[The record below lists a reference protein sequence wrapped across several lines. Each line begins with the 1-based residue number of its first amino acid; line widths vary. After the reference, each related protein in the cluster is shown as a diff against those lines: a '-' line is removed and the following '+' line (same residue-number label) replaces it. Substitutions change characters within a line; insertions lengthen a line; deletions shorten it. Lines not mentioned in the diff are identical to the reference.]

1 MDNQQIFNMIV
12 SIAGF
17 LAVYVFN
24 STTKQIQRLEDKL
37 NELPKEYVAKDDY
50 RSDITEIKDILKQIF
65 NKLDSKADKSWEKI
79 VTNQLTH
86 HGATWRIGV
95 TIHVLEITLDMV
107 LLAWRMYL
115 IGKATTSF
123 LKM

>member
-24 STTKQIQRLEDKL
+24 NTTKQIQRLEDKI

-50 RSDITEIKDILKQIF
+50 RSDITEIKNILKQIF
-65 NKLDSKADKSWEKI
+65 DKLDNKADKP
-79 VTNQLTH
+79 
-86 HGATWRIGV
+86 
-95 TIHVLEITLDMV
+95 
-107 LLAWRMYL
+107 
-115 IGKATTSF
+115 
-123 LKM
+123 

>member
-65 NKLDSKADKSWEKI
+65 NKLDSKADKP
-79 VTNQLTH
+79 
-86 HGATWRIGV
+86 
-95 TIHVLEITLDMV
+95 
-107 LLAWRMYL
+107 
-115 IGKATTSF
+115 
-123 LKM
+123 

>member
-1 MDNQQIFNMIV
+1 MIV

-24 STTKQIQRLEDKL
+24 STTKQIQRLEDKI

-65 NKLDSKADKSWEKI
+65 NKLDNKADKP
-79 VTNQLTH
+79 
-86 HGATWRIGV
+86 
-95 TIHVLEITLDMV
+95 
-107 LLAWRMYL
+107 
-115 IGKATTSF
+115 
-123 LKM
+123 

>member
-1 MDNQQIFNMIV
+1 MDNQQIFNIVV

-50 RSDITEIKDILKQIF
+50 RSDITEIKSILKQIF
-65 NKLDSKADKSWEKI
+65 DKLDDKVSKTDFKI
-79 VTNQLTH
+79 
-86 HGATWRIGV
+86 
-95 TIHVLEITLDMV
+95 
-107 LLAWRMYL
+107 
-115 IGKATTSF
+115 
-123 LKM
+123 

>member
-1 MDNQQIFNMIV
+1 MDNQQIFNIVV

-24 STTKQIQRLEDKL
+24 NTTKQIQRLEDKI

-65 NKLDSKADKSWEKI
+65 NKLDSKADKS
-79 VTNQLTH
+79 
-86 HGATWRIGV
+86 
-95 TIHVLEITLDMV
+95 
-107 LLAWRMYL
+107 
-115 IGKATTSF
+115 
-123 LKM
+123 